1 MSRTLA
7 IGLGVLV
14 LLAAVTVGYALGK
27 SQAPDRS
34 DWNQA
39 RDMAR
44 DRALIVV
51 EEKAFRRA
59 KARAFRDG
67 FVSGQ
72 ARGMRVGIHRGR
84 SSGEVDAQDQLA
96 TIEAEEAAALEYTSS
111 LPNGDPGY
119 VLPEEERTLSCVG
132 YSAIDGECVGD

>member
-1 MSRTLA
+1 MSKTLA

-14 LLAAVTVGYALGK
+14 LLVAVMVGFALGK
-27 SQAPDRS
+27 SQAPNQS
-34 DWNQA
+34 DWNKA

-44 DRALIVV
+44 DRALAVA

-59 KARAFRDG
+59 KAQAFVDG
-67 FVSGQ
+67 LQSGR
-72 ARGMRVGIHRGR
+72 ARGTRVGTQRGR
-84 SSGEVDAQDQLA
+84 SFGEAEAQAQLA
-96 TIEAEEAAALEYTSS
+96 AIEAEEAAALEYTSS